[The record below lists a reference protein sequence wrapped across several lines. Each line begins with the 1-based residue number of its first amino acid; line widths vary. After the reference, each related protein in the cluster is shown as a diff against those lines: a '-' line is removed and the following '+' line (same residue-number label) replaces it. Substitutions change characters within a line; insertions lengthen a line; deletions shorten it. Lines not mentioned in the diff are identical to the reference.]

1 MEVVLHGWAAD
12 ELAYTNFH
20 MIPVAGISDIYESV
34 NVVFCGFGGNVSIEY
49 GSLCGQVEYTV
60 YISVFEDVANAC
72 VCCTTSLKEEYFFRT
87 VSIKLL
93 KLSFVGYSDKKNLSE
108 KF

>member
-1 MEVVLHGWAAD
+1 
-12 ELAYTNFH
+12 

-34 NVVFCGFGGNVSIEY
+34 NVVFSDLGDVSIEY

-72 VCCTTSLKEEYFFRT
+72 VCCTTSLKEEYF
-87 VSIKLL
+87 LEQL
-93 KLSFVGYSDKKNLSE
+93 ALNY
-108 KF
+108 